1 MKFNICPILYAAS
14 ALLFVACKPSLEAPQ
29 PQKGNADFSNYV
41 AIGSAQTAGY
51 ADGALYHEAQ
61 QNSYAN
67 LLAGQFEAVGG
78 IDFKIPYVSSTIN
91 GVSVITGNTITINA
105 MSQLAMK
112 TDCKGVTALG
122 PLKLTPNVDYSYF
135 SENIYSA
142 SSPFNNMAVP
152 YTKAIHLLAKGYGN
166 SANNYFN
173 PYYKRMASNINAS
186 SIINDAIN
194 QNPTFF
200 SLMIGGDDVMAYALA
215 GGFSDTITTTAR
227 FSTHIDSVIYYLT
240 KNGAK
245 GVIANIP
252 SLNSIPYFT
261 TIAYNALTLDSA
273 KAASL
278 NQFYF
283 SLDPNIHFN
292 AGANAFIVED
302 ASTFIGLRQAVAGE
316 YILLN
321 VPLDDVKCNSL
332 GSLIPINNK
341 YVLSLTEV
349 NAIESAIFSFNTIL
363 KTKAQNNGLAFVD
376 VNAFYQKNKE
386 SFIYNNITFNYNF
399 VKGGLFSLDGL
410 NFTPRGHAL
419 LANEFVRS
427 INETYQSTIRKVDV
441 VKYRGIVFP

>member
-1 MKFNICPILYAAS
+1 MKFNIYPILYTAS
-14 ALLFVACKPSLEAPQ
+14 VLLFVACKPSLEAPQ
-29 PQKGNADFSNYV
+29 PQKGNIDVSNYV
-41 AIGSAQTAGY
+41 AVGSAVTAGY
-51 ADGALYHEAQ
+51 ADGALYYEGQ
-61 QNSYAN
+61 QFSFAN
-67 LLAGQFEAVGG
+67 ILAGQFDQIGG
-78 IDFKIPYVSSTIN
+78 IDFNTPYVPQNSN
-91 GVSVITGNTITINA
+91 GISIIPNNTTTINA
-105 MSQLAMK
+105 KFVLGMS
-112 TDCKGVTALG
+112 TDCKSVTSLG
-122 PLKLTPNVDYSYF
+122 PIKLSPTETYGFFSTNVYST
-135 SENIYSA
+135 
-142 SSPFNNMAVP
+142 SSPFNNMGVP
-152 YTKAIHLLAKGYGN
+152 NAKVIHLLAKGYGN

-173 PYYKRMASNINAS
+173 PYYKRMASNINTS

-292 AGANAFIVED
+292 VGANAFIVED

-321 VPLDDVKCNSL
+321 IPLDDVKCNSL

-349 NAIESAIFSFNTIL
+349 SDIESAIFSFNTIL

-376 VNAFYQKNKE
+376 VNTFYQKNKE
-386 SFIYNNITFNYNF
+386 NFIYNNITFNYNF

-419 LANEFVRS
+419 LANEFVKS
-427 INETYQSTIRKVDV
+427 INETYQSTIRQVDV